1 MALLAPIKAGAKAG
15 LLSPGIKAYHG
26 SPHDFDQFSNQHI
39 GTGEGAQQY
48 GHGLYFS
55 ETEDVAR
62 AYRDEITGGRVAKL
76 KKGNVD
82 ETRKEII
89 KRIDARLKQA
99 NPGADEW
106 ELNRAKLLVESVP
119 SNSVSDSEFLAFLI
133 DEKRLANAGP
143 NDLDFSD
150 LIEPVGKGRLY
161 EVNID
166 ASPDE
171 LLAWDEP
178 LSQQSEK
185 VRRALTDAFKS
196 TVKDPDGVAVMD
208 FDGTFIDRASDHSP
222 EEWKAIERLY
232 RRRGNRISTNLD
244 LESQKVGS
252 GMGYHHALSE
262 RLGGQAKL
270 AEHLQ
275 SKGVKGIKY
284 ADAFTRH
291 KSPDKHSYNY
301 VAFDDKII
309 NIAKKYGI
317 PLTTASAVAA
327 GAMAPQDAQ
336 AGPLLG
342 AAKFGNRIA
351 QRYPTAKRALE
362 DPLTEN
368 LVIDADAI
376 RQGGL
381 LDRNVDALM
390 ETTPGVRTKAK
401 TAEGKLKAYQEHV
414 ADNLKYLYG
423 QMPGYAA
430 DVAKNWYM
438 GANRIA
444 SGLSNK
450 YDSSVEQAA
459 GVIAALSPQKDWYQ
473 NVSLAERVFEGY
485 RAANGNYQRPD
496 KEHAKTL
503 KSLYDKDHYKGDVKA
518 VLTRNFA
525 DLTDNQKAMW
535 VRSWDQAFSDRG
547 YDVIAPTGETIGP
560 ALTAKGEKATT
571 AWGSNNEIAKAIR
584 VIEDGDA
591 DNVSRQMGSA
601 HKVRNFYNNI
611 VAPEYARELPDVAD
625 VTMDTHAVGAAQLM
639 PLSGS
644 SPAVDANFGTL
655 KGVPNSAFT
664 GTRGT
669 YGLNADAYRK
679 AAKELGKMPREVQS
693 VTWEAVR
700 SLYPAKWKN
709 VDNTTAIKGIWD
721 DYQKGRINLDTAR
734 SLILEKSGGVDAPD
748 WARGRGAADDV
759 GSETSVQQRNL
770 LEPGVSKSA
779 SDGVDSR
786 TGSKSSSLPASQ
798 RGSADPR
805 ALAATG
811 LLGAAAAPTL
821 ANLESRG
828 RDALQRGQ
836 AGLLDA
842 AINTGAAAIAPYA
855 NVPHTLIQSL
865 TGDRSTEQIKKSRDA
880 RAASMDYQ
888 PRTQIGQTISDE
900 GLRALG
906 GILAPYIAA
915 GKSITEPLQKLYG
928 LLPPR
933 ARLVGETLLD
943 AF

>member
-1 MALLAPIKAGAKAG
+1 MALLTAPLKAAKASTKAG

-48 GHGLYFS
+48 GHGLYFTES
-55 ETEDVAR
+55 EDVAKR
-62 AYRDEITGGRVAKL
+62 YRDQLTPRDLDYEEEVYRRYKVAERNQDYARMEMYENAMLNETPNEIRERYSDYDEDYQSLAEDVASEL
-76 KKGNVD
+76 
-82 ETRKEII
+82 E
-89 KRIDARLKQA
+89 
-99 NPGADEW
+99 
-106 ELNRAKLLVESVP
+106 ELN
-119 SNSVSDSEFLAFLI
+119 
-133 DEKRLANAGP
+133 P
-143 NDLDFSD
+143 NL
-150 LIEPVGKGRLY
+150 GKMY

-166 ASPDE
+166 ASSDE
-171 LLAWDEP
+171 LVDWDSPVSEQPKAVQEIVAAYKQGSEGDLPLKQRFGLPWEP
-178 LSQQSEK
+178 TDEQIMK
-185 VRRALTDAFKS
+185 RAVTAPGIVEQFK
-196 TVKDPDGVAVMD
+196 
-208 FDGTFIDRASDHSP
+208 
-222 EEWKAIERLY
+222 
-232 RRRGNRISTNLD
+232 NN
-244 LESQKVGS
+244 
-252 GMGYHHALSE
+252 
-262 RLGGQAKL
+262 
-270 AEHLQ
+270 
-275 SKGVKGIKY
+275 GVKGVKY

-291 KSPDKHSYNY
+291 KSPDKRSYNY

-309 NIAKKYGI
+309 DIAKKYGI

-327 GAMAPQDAQ
+327 GTMTPQEAQ

-381 LDRNVDALM
+381 LGRNVDALM

-423 QMPGYAA
+423 QMPGHAA

-450 YDSSVEQAA
+450 YDSSIEQAA

-485 RAANGNYQRPD
+485 RAASGNYVRPD
-496 KEHAKTL
+496 KKHAKTL
-503 KSLYDKDHYKGDVKA
+503 KSLYDQDHYKGDVKA

-560 ALTAKGEKATT
+560 ALTQKGEKATT

-584 VIEDGDA
+584 VIENGDA

-601 HKVRNFYNNI
+601 HKVRSFYNNI
-611 VAPEYARELPDVAD
+611 VAPEYARELPDIAD

-644 SPAVDANFGTL
+644 SPAVSANFGTL
-655 KGVPNSAFT
+655 KGVPNSSFT

-679 AAKELGKMPREVQS
+679 AAKELDKMPREVQS

-734 SLILEKSGGVDAPD
+734 SLILEKAGGVDAPD

-759 GSETSVQQRNL
+759 GPETSVQQRNL

-786 TGSKSSSLPASQ
+786 TGSKPSPLPASQ

-821 ANLESRG
+821 ANLESKG

-842 AINTGAAAIAPYA
+842 ALNTGAAAIAPYA
-855 NVPHTLIQSL
+855 NVPHTLIQAL

-906 GILAPYIAA
+906 GILAPLIAA
-915 GKSITEPLQKLYG
+915 GKPITEPLQKLYG

-933 ARLVGETLLD
+933 AQLVGETILD